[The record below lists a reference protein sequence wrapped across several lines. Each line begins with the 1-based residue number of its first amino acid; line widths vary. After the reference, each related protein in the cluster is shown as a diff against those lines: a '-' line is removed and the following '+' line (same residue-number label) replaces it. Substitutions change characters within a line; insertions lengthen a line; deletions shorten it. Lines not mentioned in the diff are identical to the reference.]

1 MKSDKEIESLL
12 IYCLEGF
19 KDKGGHFL
27 FGLDEIEKHM
37 PELRELHANNDPHK
51 SAEIAD
57 VYIWAKM
64 LVLAN
69 NVGEDIIIKRI
80 AKFREKIRKS
90 RE

>member
-1 MKSDKEIESLL
+1 MSVDKEIKSLL

-19 KDKGGHFL
+19 KNADGHFL

-37 PELRELHANNDPHK
+37 PELRELHAAKDPHK

-69 NVGEDIIIKRI
+69 DVGEDIILRRI
-80 AKFREKIRKS
+80 SKFREKIRKS